1 MKVALVSPYSL
12 TVPGGVQGQV
22 LGLARALR
30 EHDVDVRVIGPCDGP
45 PPEPGVSSIGRSIR
59 LAANGSVA
67 PIAPSPAAAAR
78 TLATLRAERPDIV
91 HLHEPLVPGPSLTAV
106 LGSGAPL
113 VGTFH
118 ASGHS
123 PAYTYMGPV
132 LRLLARRLAV
142 RVAVSDEA
150 RDMARRHLG
159 GKWRIVGN
167 GVDADRISEAAPWS
181 AELAGPAESPEQKGA
196 PVVLFVGRH
205 EPRKG
210 LSVLLDA
217 FLELSSEA
225 TLWVVGDGPE
235 TDALRAR
242 DVAGV
247 EWLGRVD
254 DAELAARMRA
264 ASVVCAPSLR
274 AESFGVVLLEAMAA
288 GAVVVASDIDGYRE
302 VARDGREAILVPPGD
317 VVALRQGLR
326 RALDAGAFTS
336 GLIEAG
342 RARSASFSMSSM
354 TRSYLDIYAEVLDRR
369 ASARRPV

>member
-30 EHDVDVRVIGPCDGP
+30 DADVDVRVIGPCDGP
-45 PPEPGVSSIGRSIR
+45 PPEPGVSSVGRSIR

-91 HLHEPLVPGPSLTAV
+91 HLHEPLVPGPSLTAM
-106 LGSGAPL
+106 LGSGTPL

-118 ASGHS
+118 ASGHA
-123 PAYTYMGPV
+123 PAYAYMGPV
-132 LRLLARRLAV
+132 LRLVARRLAV

-167 GVDADRISEAAPWS
+167 GVDADRIAGAAPWP
-181 AELAGPAESPEQKGA
+181 EVPAGPSGQKGA

-210 LSVLLDA
+210 LAVLLDA
-217 FLELSSEA
+217 FAKLSDKA

-242 DVAGV
+242 NVAGV

-274 AESFGVVLLEAMAA
+274 GESFGVVLLEAMAA
-288 GAVVVASDIDGYRE
+288 GAVVVASDIDGYRD
-302 VARDGREAILVPPGD
+302 VARDGKEAILVPPGD
-317 VVALRQGLR
+317 SVALSKGLLQ
-326 RALDAGAFTS
+326 ALDGGATTTEM
-336 GLIEAG
+336 IEAG
-342 RARSASFSMSSM
+342 RARAASFSMSAM
-354 TRSYLDIYAEVLDRR
+354 AGSYLDIYAEVLNKR
-369 ASARRPV
+369 ASHPRPV